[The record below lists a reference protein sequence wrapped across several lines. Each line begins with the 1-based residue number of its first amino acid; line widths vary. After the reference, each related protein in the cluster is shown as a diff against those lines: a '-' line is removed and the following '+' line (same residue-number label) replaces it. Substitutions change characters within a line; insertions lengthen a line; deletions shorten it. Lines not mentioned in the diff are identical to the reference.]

1 MAMPSKD
8 PRSNDASERRHERDP
23 LAEAASADLA
33 EERPLTDEE
42 TEETTLEIPMERQLQ
57 ASEADLVEQ
66 AQPAPLD
73 EEDWR

>member
-1 MAMPSKD
+1 MAMPSED
-8 PRSNDASERRHERDP
+8 PRGNDTSERRHERDP
-23 LAEAASADLA
+23 LAEAAPADLA

-42 TEETTLEIPMERQLQ
+42 PEETTLEIPMERQLQ

-73 EEDWR
+73 EEDRR